1 MRYISTKRIN
11 AIVAMLTFFGIA
23 SASVPAVQAG
33 GFDQPPDLPASCDK
47 LQVDAGHKVALHVY
61 ATGVQIYRW
70 NGTSWD
76 FVAPQ
81 AVLSA
86 SANYAGEVGIHYAG
100 PTWQSNSGSK
110 VIARRKDGC
119 TPDANAI
126 PWLLLETVS
135 TSGPGIF
142 SSVTYI
148 QRVNTTGG
156 LIPATPGSS
165 VGEVSQ
171 VPYTAEYYFYREQ
184 D

>member
-1 MRYISTKRIN
+1 MRYISTKRIIS
-11 AIVAMLTFFGIA
+11 IVAMLTFSAIG
-23 SASVPAVQAG
+23 SASVPDVQAG
-33 GFDQPPDLPASCDK
+33 GYDQPPDLPASCEK
-47 LQVDAGHKVALHVY
+47 VQVDAGHKVAFHVY
-61 ATGVQIYRW
+61 AIGVQIYRW

-81 AVLSA
+81 AALSS
-86 SANYAGEVGIHYAG
+86 SANYDGDVGSHYAG
-100 PTWQSNSGSK
+100 PTWESNSGSK
-110 VIARRKDGC
+110 VVARRKDGC

-126 PWLLLETVS
+126 PWLLLEQVS

-156 LIPATPGSS
+156 LPPTTPGLS
-165 VGEVSQ
+165 VGEISQ
-171 VPYTAEYYFYREQ
+171 VPYTAEYYFYRQQ